1 MTGEPSVDD
10 NRYTAVLAI
19 VRRVLRVDAVDVHH
33 DFFDLGA
40 SSLAIVQIVD
50 LVRHE
55 CGSEVSVTDAFDAP
69 DVDTFARLAADRAT
83 RVA

>member
-1 MTGEPSVDD
+1 MDD
-10 NRYTAVLAI
+10 TRYAAVLAI
-19 VRRVLRVDAVDVHH
+19 VRRVLRVDAVDGHD

-55 CGSEVSVTDAFDAP
+55 CGAEVTVTDAFDAP
-69 DVDTFARLAADRAT
+69 DLDTFARLAAERSP

>member
-1 MTGEPSVDD
+1 MEDKTY
-10 NRYTAVLAI
+10 RAVLAI
-19 VRRVLRVDAVDVHH
+19 VRRVLRADAVDVHE

-55 CGSEVSVTDAFDAP
+55 CGAEVSVTDAFDAP
-69 DVDTFARLAADRAT
+69 DLDTFARLAAERSPQ
-83 RVA
+83 VA